1 MGESGPLRARG
12 GLRRSHGKT
21 IQESPACVNTVREME
36 QRLQALAPENIEIL
50 DESGKHAG
58 HEGAKGGGGHYDLFI
73 VSPRFAG
80 RPLLPAT
87 AWCTKRSAI

>member
-1 MGESGPLRARG
+1 
-12 GLRRSHGKT
+12 
-21 IQESPACVNTVREME
+21 ME

-80 RPLLPAT
+80 RPTLARHRMVYEALGDLMRRDIHAL
-87 AWCTKRSAI
+87 AIRALAPNEI